1 MADVMPD
8 KTDLQL
14 NNEPDNIFSGLPSEA
29 LAKLTPA
36 KNRMILLYL
45 TGQYRTKTLASVVGV
60 SENTIR
66 SWLLQPEIQMVIQE
80 LQKREFAIID
90 SSLKALRNKAV
101 NTMEDL
107 MQSPMD
113 AVRFQASKDIL
124 DRTGH
129 KAINEIKV
137 DKTVTTIEQQLREIA
152 DVTIDESEVIDIT
165 DAIELVKGTY
175 EQD

>member
-1 MADVMPD
+1 
-8 KTDLQL
+8 
-14 NNEPDNIFSGLPSEA
+14 
-29 LAKLTPA
+29 
-36 KNRMILLYL
+36 
-45 TGQYRTKTLASVVGV
+45 
-60 SENTIR
+60 
-66 SWLLQPEIQMVIQE
+66 
-80 LQKREFAIID
+80 
-90 SSLKALRNKAV
+90 
-101 NTMEDL
+101 MEDL

-137 DKTVTTIEQQLREIA
+137 DKTVTTIEQQLKAIA
-152 DVTIDESEVIDIT
+152 DVTIEDSEVIDIS